1 MNGMRELIV
10 HVGAGLDAEGIK
22 EVLNEP
28 EEYGEANNQLFS
40 VAHAL
45 LSDHKDDRAEVNEV
59 GVDSVTRD
67 FQHPSQVVVQMTISW
82 SAYYGCKDMD
92 TSDDETVTE
101 SATYT
106 AEGDLVFLVPVPR
119 REASEC

>member
-67 FQHPSQVVVQMTISW
+67 FQHPPQVVVQMTISW
-82 SAYYGCKDMD
+82 SAYYG
-92 TSDDETVTE
+92 
-101 SATYT
+101 
-106 AEGDLVFLVPVPR
+106 
-119 REASEC
+119 